1 MNKSNHLRITT
12 QFIITAIGLV
22 FAGACQSTPRPVD
35 PTISSLVPGDAVA
48 LGFNQEKL
56 NEISAALQHDVTS
69 GKLPGAYL
77 LITRHGQIAY
87 SQGFGVQGP
96 KQQTPM
102 SEETIFRIFSM
113 TKPIVTVAAM
123 TFVEQGKLSIDDPV
137 SKYLPEY
144 ANLTVL
150 QPDGTRQPAATT
162 MLVRHLMSHTSG
174 LIYGF
179 MQPDTWLS
187 KAYAA
192 AGEGDPTIS
201 ARELARRLANLPLM
215 ANPGSAW
222 HYSRATDVLG
232 ALIEVVAEQPLD
244 VVVRQRVTGPLG
256 MTDTKF
262 FQASSSA
269 ARFAEPKQSEL
280 FYYDYAQ
287 PTALLQ
293 GGGGL
298 SSTPEDYLRFT
309 EMLRNNGSYRGV
321 TIIERETLD
330 RMRTAETNHA
340 IREQGSFFIAQ
351 GPATNSME
359 FGLGFSIVT
368 DDTRQRP
375 ANGTI
380 SWSGIAGTEFWIDPK
395 NDLGV
400 IFMIQDHKLLVEYQE
415 KNRNWVYDA
424 LSTQ

>member
-232 ALIEVVAEQPLD
+232 ALIEVVAEQD
-244 VVVRQRVTGPLG
+244 SVRQKVIDRQMLVRPR
-256 MTDTKF
+256 
-262 FQASSSA
+262 A
-269 ARFAEPKQSEL
+269 AAV
-280 FYYDYAQ
+280 
-287 PTALLQ
+287 
-293 GGGGL
+293 G
-298 SSTPEDYLRFT
+298 
-309 EMLRNNGSYRGV
+309 
-321 TIIERETLD
+321 
-330 RMRTAETNHA
+330 
-340 IREQGSFFIAQ
+340 
-351 GPATNSME
+351 
-359 FGLGFSIVT
+359 
-368 DDTRQRP
+368 
-375 ANGTI
+375 
-380 SWSGIAGTEFWIDPK
+380 AGTGLRLTQLRPEAAC
-395 NDLGV
+395 V
-400 IFMIQDHKLLVEYQE
+400 RCVAYLLFHGC
-415 KNRNWVYDA
+415 
-424 LSTQ
+424 